1 MPHRTG
7 LKGTELE
14 PDCRFDSLF
23 AKGVAHHMTVIK
35 GDRDLYLRVRNP
47 DGVRYCHLHNGKLPV
62 VTEGRIGLRHM
73 FTRSARYRNFQI
85 SVLHAGNPDPKTK
98 AKP

>member
-7 LKGTELE
+7 LKGTAMT
-14 PDCRFDSLF
+14 PDYRFDSLF
-23 AKGVAHHMTVIK
+23 ATGVKHHITVLNC
-35 GDRDLYLRVRNP
+35 DRDLHLRIENP

-73 FTRSARYRNFQI
+73 FTRSARYRNFRVSTAVI
-85 SVLHAGNPDPKTK
+85 PAP
-98 AKP
+98 